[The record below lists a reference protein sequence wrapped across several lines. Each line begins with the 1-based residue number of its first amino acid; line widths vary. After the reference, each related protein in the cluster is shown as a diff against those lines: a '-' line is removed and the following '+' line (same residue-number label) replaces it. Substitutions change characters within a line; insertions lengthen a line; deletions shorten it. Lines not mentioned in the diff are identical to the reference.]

1 MQVQGMAAV
10 VPLGSLSV
18 PAEKPKVGTPALG
31 REGSEFPS
39 ETHVP

>member
-1 MQVQGMAAV
+1 MQEMGKDAV
-10 VPLGSLSV
+10 VLRGSLSV
-18 PAEKPKVGTPALG
+18 PAAKRKVGTPVLG

>member
-1 MQVQGMAAV
+1 MQGEELAV
-10 VPLGSLSV
+10 VAKRYLRSAV
-18 PAEKPKVGTPALG
+18 AAKRKVGTPALG

>member
-31 REGSEFPS
+31 LGGSESPS
-39 ETHVP
+39 AIRVL